1 MRKMLFLYMMI
12 LLTCFV
18 GACSDDDD
26 NTPTLSFGRSIYIL
40 KATDSLAVE
49 VISSIPVTE
58 TVTIPFDIAGSAIL
72 DEDFTIRK
80 DAFTLEPGQTM
91 DTIWVT
97 PKDNVVSRREIRLAL
112 KEVPGFQLWNN
123 RVTMIPVETKVV
135 FTSSFQEA
143 KYDLKNEVI
152 VKMELMVGKDLYFI
166 VNTEEIRVPF
176 EIDPASTAVL
186 NEHYEIVGGKQELL
200 MTGKY
205 KSTADVTLRFL
216 KYEEGKDKVIMRLK
230 EGGLFERGNYSATT
244 ITVSGPT
251 TFRALAGTW
260 AFSEFTGESFIRRM
274 AGYVDAKDCDNL
286 PLDYRSTDIIQFIAG
301 ASNTLNIDQVQ
312 GDLTKYLR
320 NCDVTFLNE
329 SPWRLYDQ
337 TGFPTRDVI
346 TLELSKA
353 NVNYS
358 ATNISERKVIIGVR
372 LLDKGKSMELRV
384 VDYEPT
390 DFLTASYYDA
400 MHPWYGDPDEYP
412 MKDTYPLVYLFKKVE

>member
-1 MRKMLFLYMMI
+1 MI
-12 LLTCFV
+12 L
-18 GACSDDDD
+18 
-26 NTPTLSFGRSIYIL
+26 
-40 KATDSLAVE
+40 
-49 VISSIPVTE
+49 
-58 TVTIPFDIAGSAIL
+58 AGSAIL

-143 KYDLKNEVI
+143 KYDLKNEVT

-166 VNTEEIRVPF
+166 KNAEEIRVPF

-200 MTGKY
+200 MTGRY

-260 AFSEFTGESFIRRM
+260 AFSEFTGENFIRRM

-286 PLDYRSTDIIQFIAG
+286 
-301 ASNTLNIDQVQ
+301 
-312 GDLTKYLR
+312 
-320 NCDVTFLNE
+320 
-329 SPWRLYDQ
+329 
-337 TGFPTRDVI
+337 
-346 TLELSKA
+346 
-353 NVNYS
+353 
-358 ATNISERKVIIGVR
+358 
-372 LLDKGKSMELRV
+372 
-384 VDYEPT
+384 
-390 DFLTASYYDA
+390 
-400 MHPWYGDPDEYP
+400 H
-412 MKDTYPLVYLFKKVE
+412 